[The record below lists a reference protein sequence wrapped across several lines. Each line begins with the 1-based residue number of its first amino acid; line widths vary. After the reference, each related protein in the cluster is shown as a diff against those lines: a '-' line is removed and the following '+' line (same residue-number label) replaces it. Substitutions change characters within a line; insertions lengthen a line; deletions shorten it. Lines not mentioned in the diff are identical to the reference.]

1 MLAKQQMKQGE
12 NTGGRKRKK
21 ISDGKNS
28 RKSSE
33 KKDTR
38 ACEHMQSRSYR

>member
-12 NTGGRKRKK
+12 KKGGRKRKK

-33 KKDTR
+33 MKDTGSY
-38 ACEHMQSRSYR
+38 EHMQSRSYR